1 MRGPIVHAERVGQ
14 KGRSGRPGRSNWKRA
29 TIKDGDTM
37 KKPKKKEGRETADAV
52 TQTSVETSEA
62 GTVAQVAQ
70 PRETASK
77 QTQTSQTAWPGGNL
91 PPIFLLP
98 LK

>member
-1 MRGPIVHAERVGQ
+1 MQNGLDRRVGQ
-14 KGRSGRPGRSNWKRA
+14 AGQGGQTAWKRT

-37 KKPKKKEGRETADAV
+37 KKQKKKEGRETADAV